1 MIYQNELRR
10 SRDDVWPLKRADGKT
25 TWAEARKEKE
35 KKE

>member
-25 TWAEARKEKE
+25 WAEARKEKE
-35 KKE
+35 TKE